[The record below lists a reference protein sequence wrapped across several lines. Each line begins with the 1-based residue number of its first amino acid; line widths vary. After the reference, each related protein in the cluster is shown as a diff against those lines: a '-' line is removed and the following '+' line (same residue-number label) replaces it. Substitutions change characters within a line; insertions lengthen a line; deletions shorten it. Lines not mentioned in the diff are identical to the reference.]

1 MNFAIVLVRILVVI
15 ALIVG
20 ICFGCYFLFFK
31 TTETTSALQR
41 FDDIQNSADY
51 ETFLDKVNE
60 ESSNGL
66 LQYGTTVTSNYEEAL
81 ALYQAEWQVACTFVP
96 EIYFSTADDAISTMN
111 NLFADYAESI
121 KLTNNAVAVF
131 FEDKTAFGNSPTTIQ
146 QQTLLNEFKFVAT
159 RLTQQANILIS
170 INDLLV
176 PVVRDEIYGGASD
189 VQYNIKYLVT
199 EALYKQANTLQ
210 AVLNNS
216 EETVGAKL
224 LQNTNQ
230 ILAKFKIY
238 QSVNFSR
245 ANNPSLNDDFLLSYS
260 NINKEQFFNAIDKYA
275 YYTAIDGADE
285 TKPDVLVV
293 LTYFGFTA

>member
-31 TTETTSALQR
+31 ATETTSALQK

-51 ETFLDKVNE
+51 STFSSQVNG

-81 ALYQAEWQVACTFVP
+81 ALYQAEWQVTCTFVP
-96 EIYFSTADDAISTMN
+96 EIYFSTAEDSIATMN
-111 NLFADYAESI
+111 NLLSNYAESI
-121 KLTNNAVAVF
+121 KLTNNAVTVF
-131 FEDKTAFGNSPTTIQ
+131 FGDKTSFGNSPTTTQ
-146 QQTLLNEFKFVAT
+146 QQTLLNEFKFVTT

-176 PVVRDEIYGGASD
+176 PVVRNEIYGGASV

-210 AVLNNS
+210 AVLFNS
-216 EETVGAKL
+216 EETVSAKL
-224 LQNTNQ
+224 LQNTNE
-230 ILAKFKIY
+230 ILAKFKVY

-245 ANNPSLNDDFLLSYS
+245 ANNPSLNDDFLTSYN
-260 NINKEQFFNAIDKYA
+260 NINKEQFFNSVDKYA
-275 YYTAIDGADE
+275 YYTALEGTDE

>member
-15 ALIVG
+15 ALIAG

-41 FDDIQNSADY
+41 YDDILNSTDY
-51 ETFLDKVNE
+51 EIFLDDVNSS
-60 ESSNGL
+60 SSNNL
-66 LQYGTTVTSNYEEAL
+66 LQYGTTVTSNYEESL
-81 ALYQAEWQVACTFVP
+81 ALYQAEWQVTCTFVP
-96 EIYFSTADDAISTMN
+96 EIYFSNAQESITAIN
-111 NLFADYAESI
+111 NLFSNYADSI
-121 KLTNNAVAVF
+121 KQTNNAVAVF
-131 FEDKTAFGNSPTTIQ
+131 FGDKTLFGNSPNTTQ
-146 QQTLLNEFKFVAT
+146 QQTLLNEFKYVAT

-176 PVVRDEIYGGASD
+176 PVVRDEIYGGTSI
-189 VQYNIKYLVT
+189 VQYNLKYLVT

-210 AVLNNS
+210 AILNDS
-216 EETVGAKL
+216 EKTVSAKL
-224 LQNTNQ
+224 LQNTNE
-230 ILAKFKIY
+230 ILAKFELY

-245 ANNPSLNDDFLLSYS
+245 ANNPSFNDDFLLSYN

-275 YYTAIDGADE
+275 YYSTLDGADE
-285 TKPDVLVV
+285 TKSDVLVV